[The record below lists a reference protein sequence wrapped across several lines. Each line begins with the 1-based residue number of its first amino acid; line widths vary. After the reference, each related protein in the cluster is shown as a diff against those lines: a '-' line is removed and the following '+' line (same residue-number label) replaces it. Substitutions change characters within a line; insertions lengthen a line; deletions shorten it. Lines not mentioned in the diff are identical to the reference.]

1 MAGDFLVGLDGDPPA
16 APAAPAA
23 LPAAIVAAIAIERM
37 IGFNMRFTLAAG
49 DARGLYEFIDVVA
62 AIGSSA

>member
-1 MAGDFLVGLDGDPPA
+1 MAGDFLVGLDGDP
-16 APAAPAA
+16 PAAPAA

-37 IGFNMRFTLAAG
+37 IGFSMRFTLAAG